1 MNESM
6 NSENSSRAQENTRGK
21 MESLYKAFNDL
32 NWEKQKNLSVDEII
46 FFLNSNSPR
55 GKFDESLCKSLLKFL
70 GLDNSDTITV
80 EDFIQSYMKFDLN
93 LQNSKEEFNNK
104 LLTKQNSLNNLEE
117 QCNKFKDEELDSEG
131 FCKDAKLTIEI
142 TGIDIQA
149 DLQDVNVAQILIE
162 ILYNG
167 QTYQKFFNTSND
179 EDNVNKIFE
188 LKPEKKTDNF
198 LISLKCIDD
207 NNQVIEIGSRD
218 FPINKITTQ
227 DECDAVI
234 SIPDENNDAVEIATI
249 STKII
254 FRWSNYQYY
263 LDKKN
268 ETEQKIEKIKKDISE
283 TDRCCKE
290 INNIYLKNKKIQTQQ
305 NANNIQ
311 WNDKIIK
318 PNNEASKTNYI
329 DIDNNNELNNNEYN
343 QALKNNMFEIK
354 SNDNFLQ
361 NVGNIKPEMLKTLK
375 LMGICLIGLGLLN
388 GFHKNE
394 FHNELLGVFVFLSCY
409 DIFEGN
415 LENSK
420 LINKFNLYFCLAL
433 LFLDIIWIFTYF
445 TEEYNEIN
453 YVGPTFL
460 TKVFTALSIIVKGFS
475 AVLLRNKNKIL
486 NI

>member
-1 MNESM
+1 
-6 NSENSSRAQENTRGK
+6 
-21 MESLYKAFNDL
+21 
-32 NWEKQKNLSVDEII
+32 
-46 FFLNSNSPR
+46 
-55 GKFDESLCKSLLKFL
+55 
-70 GLDNSDTITV
+70 
-80 EDFIQSYMKFDLN
+80 MKFELN

-268 ETEQKIEKIKKDISE
+268 
-283 TDRCCKE
+283 
-290 INNIYLKNKKIQTQQ
+290 
-305 NANNIQ
+305 
-311 WNDKIIK
+311 
-318 PNNEASKTNYI
+318 
-329 DIDNNNELNNNEYN
+329 
-343 QALKNNMFEIK
+343 
-354 SNDNFLQ
+354 
-361 NVGNIKPEMLKTLK
+361 
-375 LMGICLIGLGLLN
+375 
-388 GFHKNE
+388 
-394 FHNELLGVFVFLSCY
+394 
-409 DIFEGN
+409 
-415 LENSK
+415 
-420 LINKFNLYFCLAL
+420 
-433 LFLDIIWIFTYF
+433 
-445 TEEYNEIN
+445 
-453 YVGPTFL
+453 
-460 TKVFTALSIIVKGFS
+460 
-475 AVLLRNKNKIL
+475 
-486 NI
+486 

>member
-32 NWEKQKNLSVDEII
+32 NWDKQKNLSIDDVI

-55 GKFDESLCKSLLKFL
+55 GKFDEALCQNLLKFL
-70 GLDNSDTITV
+70 GLDNSDSITV
-80 EDFIQSYMKFDLN
+80 EDFIQAYMKFDIN
-93 LQNSKEEFNNK
+93 LQKSKEEFNNK
-104 LLTKQNSLNNLEE
+104 LLTRQNSLNNLEE
-117 QCNKFKDEELDSEG
+117 QCNKYKDEELDSEG
-131 FCKDAKLTIEI
+131 FCKDSKLTLEI

-149 DLQDVNVAQILIE
+149 DLPQVNIVQILIE

-167 QTYQKFFNTSND
+167 QTYQKFFNTNND
-179 EDNVNKIFE
+179 EENINKTFE

-198 LISLKCIDD
+198 KISLKCIDE
-207 NNQVIEIGSRD
+207 NNQIIEIGSRD

-234 SIPDENNDAVEIATI
+234 SIPDGNNDAVEVATI
-249 STKII
+249 NTKII
-254 FRWSNYQYY
+254 FRWSNYQFY

-268 ETEQKIEKIKKDISE
+268 ETEQKIEKIKKEISE
-283 TDRCCKE
+283 TDRFCKE
-290 INNIYLKNKKIQTQQ
+290 INNIYLKNMKIQNKQ

-318 PNNEASKTNYI
+318 PTNDISKANYI
-329 DIDNNNELNNNEYN
+329 DIDNHNELNNNNEYN
-343 QALKNNMFEIK
+343 EELKNNMYEIK
-354 SNDNFLQ
+354 SSDNFLQ
-361 NVGNIKPEMLKTLK
+361 NIGNIKPEMLKYLK
-375 LMGICLIGLGLLN
+375 IMGLCLIGLGLIN
-388 GFHKNE
+388 CHKNE

-445 TEEYNEIN
+445 TEEYDEIN